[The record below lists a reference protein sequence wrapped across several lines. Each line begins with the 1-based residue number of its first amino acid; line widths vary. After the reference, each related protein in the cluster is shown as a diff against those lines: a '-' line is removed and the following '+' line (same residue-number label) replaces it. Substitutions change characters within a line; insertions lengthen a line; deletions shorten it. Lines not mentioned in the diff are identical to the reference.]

1 MLTSLDLQIYFQ
13 GEAAEAAKEAGAN
26 IVGGEELIKQV
37 KWSLER
43 QVNFKCTLLVSSQEA
58 IGVPLSAVIV
68 KGGVLINLHQSS
80 GYFSLYF
87 PFAPASKSA
96 MHS

>member
-1 MLTSLDLQIYFQ
+1 MLALLNLQIYFQ

-43 QVNFKCTLLVSSQEA
+43 QVSIPTL
-58 IGVPLSAVIV
+58 
-68 KGGVLINLHQSS
+68 
-80 GYFSLYF
+80 
-87 PFAPASKSA
+87 
-96 MHS
+96 

>member
-43 QVNFKCTLLVSSQEA
+43 QVNFKCTFLVSSQGA
-58 IGVPLSAVIV
+58 IGVPLSTVIV
-68 KGGVLINLHQSS
+68 EGEVLINFNQTS
-80 GYFSLYF
+80 GFFSQYF
-87 PFAPASKSA
+87 PVPPASKSA
-96 MHS
+96 MRN

>member
-1 MLTSLDLQIYFQ
+1 MYTLLDLEIYFQ

-43 QVNFKCTLLVSSQEA
+43 QVSIPTL
-58 IGVPLSAVIV
+58 
-68 KGGVLINLHQSS
+68 
-80 GYFSLYF
+80 
-87 PFAPASKSA
+87 
-96 MHS
+96 